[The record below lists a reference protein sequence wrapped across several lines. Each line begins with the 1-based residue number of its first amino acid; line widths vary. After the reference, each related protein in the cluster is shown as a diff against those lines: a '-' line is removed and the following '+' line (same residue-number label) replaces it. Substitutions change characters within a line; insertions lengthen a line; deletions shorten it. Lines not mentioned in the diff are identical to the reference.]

1 MKLDPFPTF
10 AQRSAPGVKRLLKTA
25 AGLARI
31 SGGEDG
37 LRPSPAKYAIRNTQ
51 YHEAIMHTQRELRM
65 GLTLV
70 ALAALIW
77 GTTGIAVSLLYGVS
91 ETNALAVGFW
101 RLLLSAPALALLARV
116 LVGPN
121 FWRVQRKHLGPI
133 GLIGVAFAGYQ
144 VAYFAA
150 IPRLGVAAAVLINI
164 CSAPIFT
171 ALLARFF
178 LGERL
183 GPTTLAAMAGA
194 IGGTALLV
202 GGAPAAAS
210 TADLLIGAGLALSAG
225 ACYSLVVLGSR
236 VVAPHYHPLQPITLA
251 FSLGALLL
259 LPVALGAGFGSDYGL
274 AGWGLLLYLGLMP
287 TALAYGLYLR
297 GMRSVSATTAAI
309 LTLLEPLGSATLAVA
324 FLGERLA
331 PAGLIG
337 AALLLGSMA
346 LLFVRP
352 AERPQPTELSVPNE
366 R

>member
-1 MKLDPFPTF
+1 MHP
-10 AQRSAPGVKRLLKTA
+10 QR
-25 AGLARI
+25 
-31 SGGEDG
+31 D
-37 LRPSPAKYAIRNTQ
+37 
-51 YHEAIMHTQRELRM
+51 LRM

-77 GTTGIAVSLLYGVS
+77 GTTGIAVSLLYRMAD
-91 ETNALAVGFW
+91 TNALAVGFG
-101 RLLLSAPALALLARV
+101 RLLLAAPALALLARI

-121 FWRVQRKHLGPI
+121 FWRVQRAHLGPI
-133 GLIGVAFAGYQ
+133 GLIGMAFAGYQ

-171 ALLARFF
+171 ALLARIF
-178 LGERL
+178 LRERL
-183 GPTTLAAMAGA
+183 GPATLAAMAGA
-194 IGGTALLV
+194 IGGTVLLV
-202 GGAPAAAS
+202 GGAPEAAS
-210 TADLLIGAGLALSAG
+210 SADLLLGAALALTAG

-259 LPVALGAGFGSDYGL
+259 LPIALNAGFGSGYG
-274 AGWGLLLYLGLMP
+274 AQGWGLLLYLGLFP

-297 GMRSVSATTAAI
+297 GMRTVTATTAAT
-309 LTLLEPLGSATLAVA
+309 LTLLEPLGSATLAVL

-331 PAGLIG
+331 PAGLFG

-352 AERPQPTELSVPNE
+352 AERMPNAELRVPNE
-366 R
+366 G

>member
-1 MKLDPFPTF
+1 
-10 AQRSAPGVKRLLKTA
+10 
-25 AGLARI
+25 
-31 SGGEDG
+31 
-37 LRPSPAKYAIRNTQ
+37 
-51 YHEAIMHTQRELRM
+51 MHTQRELRL

-70 ALAALIW
+70 AVAALIW
-77 GTTGIAVSLLYGVS
+77 GTTGVAVSLLYGVA

-101 RLLLSAPALALLARV
+101 RLLLAAPALALLSRL
-116 LVGPN
+116 LVGPA
-121 FWRVQRKHLGPI
+121 FWRVQRRHLGAI
-133 GLIGVAFAGYQ
+133 GLIGMAFAGYQ

-171 ALLARFF
+171 ALLARLF

-183 GPTTLAAMAGA
+183 APATLVAMVGA

-202 GGAPAAAS
+202 GGAPDAPS
-210 TADLLIGAGLALSAG
+210 TADLLIGAALALTAG

-236 VVAPHYHPLQPITLA
+236 VVAAHYHPLQPITLA

-259 LPVALGAGFGSDYGL
+259 LPVATSVGFGTGYDL
-274 AGWGLLLYLGLMP
+274 AGWGLLLYLGLFP
-287 TALAYGLYLR
+287 TALSYILYLR
-297 GMRSVSATTAAI
+297 GMRAVSATTAAI
-309 LTLLEPLGSATLAVA
+309 LTLLEPLGSATLAVL

-331 PAGLIG
+331 PAGLLG

-346 LLFVRP
+346 LIFVRP
-352 AERPQPTELSVPNE
+352 AERGQPAELSMSNE

>member
-1 MKLDPFPTF
+1 MDT
-10 AQRSAPGVKRLLKTA
+10 
-25 AGLARI
+25 
-31 SGGEDG
+31 E
-37 LRPSPAKYAIRNTQ
+37 
-51 YHEAIMHTQRELRM
+51 REGRM
-65 GLTLV
+65 GLALV

-77 GTTGIAVSLLYGVS
+77 GTTGIAVSLLYDVAD
-91 ETNALAVGFW
+91 TNPLAVGFW
-101 RLLLSAPALALLARV
+101 RLLLSAPALAILARI
-116 LVGPN
+116 LVGRD
-121 FWRVQRKHLGPI
+121 FWRVQRAHLGPI
-133 GLIGVAFAGYQ
+133 VLIGAAFAGYQ

-171 ALLARFF
+171 AVLARIF

-183 GPTTLAAMAGA
+183 GPATLAAMVGA

-202 GGAPAAAS
+202 GGAPQASSPAA
-210 TADLLIGAGLALSAG
+210 LLIGAALALTAG

-236 VVAPHYHPLQPITLA
+236 VVAPHYHPLQPILLA

-259 LPVALGAGFGSDYGL
+259 LPVAWSAGFGSGYGP

-297 GMRSVSATTAAI
+297 GMRSVNATTAAI
-309 LTLLEPLGSATLAVA
+309 LTLLEPLGSATLAVL
-324 FLGERLA
+324 FLNERLA

-352 AERPQPTELSVPNE
+352 APNRDPHAKESEWRTEGGEV
-366 R
+366 

>member
-1 MKLDPFPTF
+1 
-10 AQRSAPGVKRLLKTA
+10 
-25 AGLARI
+25 
-31 SGGEDG
+31 
-37 LRPSPAKYAIRNTQ
+37 
-51 YHEAIMHTQRELRM
+51 MHTQRELRT

-77 GTTGIAVSLLYGVS
+77 GTTGIAVSLLYGVAD
-91 ETNALAVGFW
+91 TNPLAVGFW
-101 RLLLSAPALALLARV
+101 RLLLSAPALAVLARM
-116 LVGPN
+116 LVGPG
-121 FWRVQRKHLGPI
+121 FWRVQRAHLGPI
-133 GLIGVAFAGYQ
+133 ILIGAAFAGYQ

-171 ALLARFF
+171 ALLARVF

-183 GPTTLAAMAGA
+183 GPATLAAMVGA

-202 GGAPAAAS
+202 GGAPEAAGP
-210 TADLLIGAGLALSAG
+210 ADLLIGAALALTAG

-236 VVAPHYHPLQPITLA
+236 VVAPHYHPLQPILLA

-259 LPVALGAGFGSDYGL
+259 LPVAASAGFGSGYGP
-274 AGWGLLLYLGLMP
+274 AGWGLLLYLGLVP
-287 TALAYGLYLR
+287 TALAYALYLR

-309 LTLLEPLGSATLAVA
+309 LTLLEPLGSASLAVL
-324 FLGERLA
+324 FLDERLA
-331 PAGLIG
+331 PAGLLG

-352 AERPQPTELSVPNE
+352 APSREPSVENSEWNIERGEA
-366 R
+366 